1 MTDAKNENEA
11 ESGAAVGDR
20 GSAWS
25 EYLSSAH
32 RLDAVRRQ
40 AAAVAAAEAEAVV
53 TARTELPVVQARLG
67 MQAARM
73 LDAALQAGV
82 QPPTLVPSVTEQR
95 SAEMAVAGGPR
106 VVVAALRQARS
117 TVDVADAALARMDDV
132 ERGQAVQNLVAYG
145 PAAALTTAIQLVFA
159 LLVDER
165 SQVFYAAACGL
176 TMGAMLFG
184 MAWVLLGI
192 IYPGRPKTPE
202 IGALVCTAPVVL
214 VAFLFMIL

>member
-1 MTDAKNENEA
+1 MTEG
-11 ESGAAVGDR
+11 GAAVSDR

-25 EYLSSAH
+25 EYLGSAH
-32 RLDAVRRQ
+32 RLDAVRQQ
-40 AAAVAAAEAEAVV
+40 AAATAAAEAEAVV
-53 TARTELPVVQARLG
+53 AARAELPVVQARLG

-73 LDAALQAGV
+73 QDAALQAGV
-82 QPPTLVPSVTEQR
+82 QSLVLVPNAAEQR
-95 SAEMAVAGGPR
+95 SAEMAVAGGPK

-117 TVDVADAALARMDDV
+117 TVEVADAALARIDDV
-132 ERGQAVQNLVAYG
+132 EPGQAVQNLVAYG
-145 PAAALTTAIQLVFA
+145 PAAAVTTVIQLVFA

-165 SQVFYAAACGL
+165 SRVFYAAACGL

-184 MAWVLLGI
+184 MAWLLLGV

-214 VAFLFMIL
+214 VAFLFMVL